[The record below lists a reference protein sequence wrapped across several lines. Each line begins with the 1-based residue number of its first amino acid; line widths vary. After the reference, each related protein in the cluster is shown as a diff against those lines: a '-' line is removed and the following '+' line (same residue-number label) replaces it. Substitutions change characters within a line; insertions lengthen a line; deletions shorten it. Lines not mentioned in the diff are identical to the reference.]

1 MPRVYMSESERLNDR
16 LVTWIIGTMKMKGIT
31 QKVLA
36 EEMMVSQQALSVKL
50 KRRSLSFTDFLAA
63 VKVLDP
69 DIEEIA
75 WLVGKGRT

>member
-31 QKVLA
+31 QKILA

-50 KRRSLSFTDFLAA
+50 KRRRLSFTDFLAA

>member
-36 EEMMVSQQALSVKL
+36 EEMMISQAALSVKL

>member
-16 LVTWIIGTMKMKGIT
+16 LVTWIIGAMKMKGIT

-36 EEMMVSQQALSVKL
+36 EEMMVTQQALSVKL

-69 DIEEIA
+69 DIEELA

>member
-36 EEMMVSQQALSVKL
+36 EEMMVTQQALSVKL